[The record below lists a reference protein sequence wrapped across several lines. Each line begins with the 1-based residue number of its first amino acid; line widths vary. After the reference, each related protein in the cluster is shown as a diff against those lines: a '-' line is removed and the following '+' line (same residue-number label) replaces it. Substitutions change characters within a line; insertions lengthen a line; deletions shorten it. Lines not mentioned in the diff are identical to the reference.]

1 MSNASILQVGFDN
14 ADFMGEYS
22 AKALGEKAWNGFK
35 DTIDPPEFNPYEG
48 DEGVPVYS
56 MNDPERT
63 NPLFITPDKLGN
75 EVYLERE
82 VNIPTLK
89 LEEPKHIQTKQQALT
104 TTVREVQLEVP
115 KVPLDT
121 SWTKN
126 IKLDTSFTKN
136 IKPITFDTD
145 FYKNIKPD
153 NTLLKRVKLENSK
166 FRPRTNRIQQQVL
179 KDLNTSF
186 NPVVEMGLND
196 FIEIPK
202 MSKLPIIIMILG
214 LSGYYFYKKKK

>member
-35 DTIDPPEFNPYEG
+35 DTIDPPEFNPYKGNEG
-48 DEGVPVYS
+48 IPVYS
-56 MNDPERT
+56 MNDSERT

-104 TTVREVQLEVP
+104 TTVREVPLEVP
-115 KVPLDT
+115 KVPLDI
-121 SWTKN
+121 SFTKN
-126 IKLDTSFTKN
+126 IKLDNSFTKN

-145 FYKNIKPD
+145 FYKNLKPD
-153 NTLLKRVKLENSK
+153 NTLIKRVKLENSK
-166 FRPRTNRIQQQVL
+166 NRTDHIKQQSL

-186 NPVVEMGLND
+186 NPFGEIDLND
-196 FIEIPK
+196 SKEIPK
-202 MSKLPIIIMILG
+202 MSKLPIIIFILG
-214 LSGYYFYKKKK
+214 ISSYYFYKKKK

>member
-35 DTIDPPEFNPYEG
+35 DTFIDPPEFNPYKG
-48 DEGVPVYS
+48 NEGVPVYS

-75 EVYLERE
+75 EIYLERE
-82 VNIPTLK
+82 VEIPTLK
-89 LEEPKHIQTKQQALT
+89 LEEPKHIQTKIENLT
-104 TTVREVQLEVP
+104 ITFKEVQLETP
-115 KVPLDT
+115 KVKLDT
-121 SWTKN
+121 SFTKN
-126 IKLDTSFTKN
+126 IKLDNSFTKN

-145 FYKNIKPD
+145 FYKNLKPD
-153 NTLLKRVKLENSK
+153 NTLIKRVKLENSK
-166 FRPRTNRIQQQVL
+166 KRTDHLQQQSL

-186 NPVVEMGLND
+186 NPVGEIELND
-196 FIEIPK
+196 FMEIPK
-202 MSKLPIIIMILG
+202 MSKLPIIILILG
-214 LSGYYFYKKKK
+214 LSSYYFYKKKK